1 MRRCASSRL
10 ECGNWSSVAD
20 RRYRL
25 AVVTPWFGADL
36 TGGAERLAWQVSHGL
51 AERGHAVEVFTTCA
65 RGFAS
70 DWGVDA
76 HPPGAR
82 DEQGV
87 LVRRFPVDERAAN
100 AFDRANEILLT
111 RPLSYYRERT
121 AAIEPDVAND
131 FIGSGINSTAA
142 VDALRAR
149 LTAFDCVLVM
159 PYPYGL
165 PLAAVEAA
173 GARAML
179 QPCLHDEPYAFLPEV
194 ENAFRRAGAL
204 VFNSPAE
211 RSLAYRLY
219 GPSIALKSTLVGH
232 WVEREAP
239 PLHLPSRV
247 RGFRPADHRYVLY
260 LGRRDATKNVDLL
273 VESFARFR
281 RNCRMTTLELVLV
294 GPGRRSYDDA
304 RHGIHDLGLVDEAQK
319 AALLS
324 QALAIVQPSINES
337 FSRTVMEGWGAG
349 KPVAVNGRCAATADA
364 VRESGGGWLATTK
377 GEWSALFERID
388 RMPPAQREETGA
400 RGGRYADE
408 QTSRERVLDRY
419 EAAMGEFAAGRRATR
434 FDVAAAPQ
442 LVRRLGDGRRTILF
456 AGPLTESAC
465 LDQLLAGFAFLLSLG
480 IDARLVLA
488 GEFDAR
494 EGVADRFF
502 DLVGRTQLTDRVV
515 VLERSRPEV
524 VAACYRSADLFW
536 SAADAGPS
544 SELVDA
550 LGFGVPVFAFA
561 NGISR
566 RVLGGSGLLFTDKRD
581 PRALAGAAVLLLTDG
596 ALRKTLLE
604 GQRQRFDALRRNGEL
619 ERAG

>member
-1 MRRCASSRL
+1 
-10 ECGNWSSVAD
+10 VAD
-20 RRYRL
+20 GRYHV
-25 AVVTPWFGADL
+25 AVVTPWFGAEL
-36 TGGAERLAWQVSHGL
+36 TGGAERLAWQVAHGL
-51 AERGHAVEVFTTCA
+51 AERGHAIEVFTTCA
-65 RGFAS
+65 RGFAA

-76 HPPGAR
+76 HQPGER

-87 LVRRFPVDERAAN
+87 LVRRFPVDRRAAN

-121 AAIEPDVAND
+121 AAIEPDVAHD
-131 FIGSGINSTAA
+131 FIGSGINSAAA

-149 LTAFDCVLVM
+149 LATFDCVLVM

-204 VFNSPAE
+204 LFNSPAE
-211 RSLAYRLY
+211 RSLAYTLY

-232 WVEREAP
+232 WVERAAQP
-239 PLHLPSRV
+239 RQLPARV
-247 RGFRPADHRYVLY
+247 HGFRAADHRYVLY

-281 RNCRMTTLELVLV
+281 RHWRMTTLELVLI

-304 RHGIHDLGLVDEAQK
+304 RHGIRDLGLVDEAQK
-319 AALLS
+319 AALLAH
-324 QALAIVQPSINES
+324 ALAIVQPSVNES
-337 FSRTVMEGWGAG
+337 FSRTVTEGWNAG

-377 GEWSALFERID
+377 GEWSALFELID
-388 RMPPAQREETGA
+388 RMPIAAREQMGE
-400 RGGRYADE
+400 RGRRYADE

-419 EAAMGEFAAGRRATR
+419 ETAIGELAAGRRATR
-434 FDVAAAPQ
+434 FDVTAAPQ
-442 LVRRLGDGRRTILF
+442 VLRRLGDGRRTILF

-465 LDQLLAGFAFLLSLG
+465 LDQLLAGFAFLLSFG
-480 IDARLVLA
+480 VDARLVLT
-488 GEFDAR
+488 GNFDAS
-494 EGVADRFF
+494 EDVADRFF
-502 DLVGRTQLTDRVV
+502 DVVGRTQLTDRVV
-515 VLERSRPEV
+515 VLERAPPEV
-524 VAACYRSADLFW
+524 IAACYRSADLYW
-536 SAADAGPS
+536 SAADTGPN

-561 NGISR
+561 NGASR
-566 RVLGGSGLLFTDKRD
+566 RILGRSGLLFNDKRD
-581 PRALAGAAVLLLTDG
+581 PRALAGAAVLLLTDR

-604 GQRQRFDALRRNGEL
+604 GQRQRFDALRRDGEL